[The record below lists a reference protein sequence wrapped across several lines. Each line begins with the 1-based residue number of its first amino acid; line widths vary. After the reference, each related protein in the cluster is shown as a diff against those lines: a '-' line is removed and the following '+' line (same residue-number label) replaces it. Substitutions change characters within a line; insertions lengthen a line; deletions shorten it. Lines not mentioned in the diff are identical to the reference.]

1 MVSQDQLQG
10 LTGSTAYD
18 RDGDKIGKVG
28 AVYYDDRTN
37 EPTWVTVHTGLF
49 GTNETFVPVQG
60 ADLSAGD
67 RVTLAYDKATVK
79 DAPNISEDGHL
90 SPEDEQRL
98 YTHYGVDYGSDY
110 AGNDYATGRTTD
122 RTTGVAGV
130 GTADA
135 GRHELVDSD
144 VDRGVTRDRDRD
156 GVYDDVEGRTV
167 GHDTSGPTTDRSM
180 TRSEEQLRVGTET
193 RETGRARLRKYV
205 VTEQQNVTVPVSR
218 EEVRLEREPITD
230 ANRGDAYD
238 GPAISEE
245 EHEVVLH
252 AERPVVDTEAVAVE
266 RVRLGKETVTEH
278 ENVRGEVRKE
288 QIELDGADGV
298 VGDRAVGDYDRDVV
312 GGRDRDGDGV
322 PDAVDRH
329 DDRSITEKVSDK
341 VTGRDRG
348 TDRR

>member
-1 MVSQDQLQG
+1 MISQDQLQG
-10 LTGSTAYD
+10 LNGATAYD

-28 AVYYDDRTN
+28 DVYFDDRTN

-60 ADLSAGD
+60 ANFDSRD

-79 DAPNISEDGHL
+79 DAPNIAEDGHL

-98 YTHYGVDYGSDY
+98 YRHYGVDYGSDY
-110 AGNDYATGRTTD
+110 ASDD

-130 GTADA
+130 GTAGT
-135 GRHELVDSD
+135 GRHELVDEDRD
-144 VDRGVTRDRDRD
+144 VVRDRNRD
-156 GVYDDVEGRTV
+156 GVYDDVEGQTV
-167 GHDTSGPTTDRSM
+167 GHDTSGPTTDRAM

-193 RETGRARLRKYV
+193 QETGRARLRKYV

-252 AERPVVDTEAVAVE
+252 AERPVVSTEAVAVE
-266 RVRLGKETVTEH
+266 RVRMGKETVTEH

-298 VGDRAVGDYDRDVV
+298 AGDRTVGDRDVV

-322 PDAVDRH
+322 PDSVDRH
-329 DDRSITEKVSDK
+329 DDRSVTEKVSDK
-341 VTGRDRG
+341 VTGRDR
-348 TDRR
+348 DRR